1 MLFTA
6 ALVPLAATFAA
17 VQAAVIAPR
26 ANSDSATGPIVDL
39 GKAGRYL
46 GILQNN
52 GTVESWKGIP
62 YATPPLGDL
71 RFKAPLPLGTQ
82 NDTLVDVSDDA
93 LRCIQFPGGSAGN
106 IVGVKAGPGVEDCLK
121 VWIWK
126 PASAKKGDKLPVSFY
141 IHGGGLQYSAAV
153 SSGSSRPH
161 FLRDVDLSLPSS
173 QTTTSPIGSASRG
186 TSSQSTLPID

>member
-1 MLFTA
+1 MLFPA
-6 ALVPLAATFAA
+6 AVLSLAASLAA
-17 VQAAVIAPR
+17 VRGAVVTPR
-26 ANSDSATGPIVDL
+26 ANSDNATGPIVDL

-82 NDTLVDVSDDA
+82 NNTLVDVSDDA
-93 LRCIQFPGGSAGN
+93 LRCIQFAGGSASN
-106 IVGVKAGPGVEDCLK
+106 IVGVKAGPGIEDCLK

-153 SSGSSRPH
+153 SSGSFHHYFLSRC
-161 FLRDVDLSLPSS
+161 
-173 QTTTSPIGSASRG
+173 
-186 TSSQSTLPID
+186 